1 MPNWIKNFEQLAIT
15 KERKDALEIIEA
27 GLSAISTK
35 KAVHDNVRIDG
46 DKLIISGNEI
56 DLNRYKSIKVIG
68 FGKVACE
75 AAGALEEVLG
85 DKIKA
90 GAVIDINKGTC
101 SIIQMYSGTHPRPSS
116 QNVEATK
123 HIVELSR
130 GISAE
135 DLVLVII
142 SGGGS
147 SLLCYPES
155 ECADNDRL
163 YQDFLS
169 TGAPIQELNLVR
181 KHLSLLK
188 GGGLAKMF
196 YPAKIVGLIFCDVPG
211 GHSNLVASGPTFK
224 DVSTAEEA
232 DAILTK
238 YNIRDHYN
246 LTETPKEDIF
256 FENVLNITLASNEL
270 ALNAMKKQAE
280 TLGYSA
286 KIISSEIYDDMDAT
300 LDKLQQETSVDVV
313 LAGGEPSL
321 IIKTSGGSGGRNQY
335 LTLKALRTIK
345 QNELMIGIASDGID
359 NGPMAGAI
367 ADSAAKEAT
376 TAAGL
381 DIDEHIYR
389 YDAQTFFEKIGSNIF
404 TGQTGS
410 NVSDLMLILRKK
422 NG

>member
-1 MPNWIKNFEQLAIT
+1 MANWIKNFEQLAIT

-27 GLSAISTK
+27 GLSAIDTK
-35 KAVHDNVRIDG
+35 KAIHDNIRLDG
-46 DKLIISGNEI
+46 DTLAVSGNKI
-56 DLNRYKSIKVIG
+56 DLKKYKSIKVIG
-68 FGKVACE
+68 FGKVSCI
-75 AAGALEEVLG
+75 AAAALEEVLG
-85 DKIKA
+85 DKIKE
-90 GAVIDINKGTC
+90 GVVIDINRGTC
-101 SIIQMYSGTHPRPSS
+101 SIIQTYHGTHPRPSFE
-116 QNVEATK
+116 NVEATK

-130 GISAE
+130 GISAD

-155 ECADNDRL
+155 ECFDNDRL

-211 GHSNLVASGPTFK
+211 DHSDLVASGPTFK
-224 DVSTAEEA
+224 DSSTAAEA
-232 DAILTK
+232 AAVLDK
-238 YNIRDHYN
+238 YNIRDHYV

-256 FENVLNITLASNEL
+256 FENVTNVTLVSNEL
-270 ALNAMKKQAE
+270 ALMAMKAKSE
-280 TLGYSA
+280 ELGYST
-286 KIISSEIYDDMDAT
+286 KIISSEIYDDMDSAVA
-300 LDKLQQETSVDVV
+300 KLQNESGADVV

-321 IIKTSGGSGGRNQY
+321 IIKTPGGSGGRNQY
-335 LTLKALRTIK
+335 LSLKALKTIK
-345 QNELMIGIASDGID
+345 ENELVISLASDGID

-367 ADSAAKEAT
+367 ADVLTKGMTVS
-376 TAAGL
+376 AGL
-381 DIDEHIYR
+381 DVDDHISK
-389 YDAQTFFEKIGSNIF
+389 YDAQTFFEKVGANIF

-410 NVSDLMLILRKK
+410 NVSDLMLLLRKK
-422 NG
+422 NN

>member
-1 MPNWIKNFEQLAIT
+1 
-15 KERKDALEIIEA
+15 
-27 GLSAISTK
+27 
-35 KAVHDNVRIDG
+35 
-46 DKLIISGNEI
+46 
-56 DLNRYKSIKVIG
+56 
-68 FGKVACE
+68 
-75 AAGALEEVLG
+75 
-85 DKIKA
+85 
-90 GAVIDINKGTC
+90 
-101 SIIQMYSGTHPRPSS
+101 MYSGTHPRPSS

-270 ALNAMKKQAE
+270 ALNAMKKQAG

-300 LDKLQQETSVDVV
+300 LAKLQQETSVDVV

-359 NGPMAGAI
+359 YGPMAGAI

-389 YDAQTFFEKIGSNIF
+389 YDAQTFFEKTKKEYNLGGSYSLRTSFFNKELNTCLLEYSYIF
-404 TGQTGS
+404 
-410 NVSDLMLILRKK
+410 VSYNPK
-422 NG
+422 NPSLNGMFKIDYIIDVYSGKRLVMNNYDKVDNKDEPTIIFEGKEYGNNYNEARDNLFK

>member
-1 MPNWIKNFEQLAIT
+1 
-15 KERKDALEIIEA
+15 
-27 GLSAISTK
+27 
-35 KAVHDNVRIDG
+35 
-46 DKLIISGNEI
+46 
-56 DLNRYKSIKVIG
+56 
-68 FGKVACE
+68 
-75 AAGALEEVLG
+75 
-85 DKIKA
+85 
-90 GAVIDINKGTC
+90 
-101 SIIQMYSGTHPRPSS
+101 
-116 QNVEATK
+116 
-123 HIVELSR
+123 
-130 GISAE
+130 
-135 DLVLVII
+135 
-142 SGGGS
+142 
-147 SLLCYPES
+147 
-155 ECADNDRL
+155 
-163 YQDFLS
+163 
-169 TGAPIQELNLVR
+169 
-181 KHLSLLK
+181 
-188 GGGLAKMF
+188 MF